1 MPLALVAAGSDH
13 ESRLLE
19 SAAGNA
25 RARTLRMRIRAVRKM
40 CDWLEAVHGSPKL
53 SDPLAV
59 IEYMYDTLA
68 MKPLRTFPTTLM
80 AAISFVE
87 DRGD

>member
-1 MPLALVAAGSDH
+1 
-13 ESRLLE
+13 
-19 SAAGNA
+19 
-25 RARTLRMRIRAVRKM
+25 MRIRAVRKL

-53 SDPLAV
+53 QDPLAV
-59 IEYMYDTLA
+59 IEYMYDSLA

-87 DRGD
+87 ERGDVILEDRISQQGIVRRAAA